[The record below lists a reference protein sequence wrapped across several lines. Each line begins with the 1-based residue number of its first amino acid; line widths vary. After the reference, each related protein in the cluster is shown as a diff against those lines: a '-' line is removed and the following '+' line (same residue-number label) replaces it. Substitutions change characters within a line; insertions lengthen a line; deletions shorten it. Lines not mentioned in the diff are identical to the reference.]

1 MMTFSSERNMMGFD
15 PFGENDALTD
25 HWIVSVISL
34 NWYLVKFFCDIEAF
48 YNEWMSFTNS
58 MKT

>member
-1 MMTFSSERNMMGFD
+1 MMTFSSERNIMGFD

-34 NWYLVKFFCDIEAF
+34 NWYLVKFFVILKHFIMNGCLLQ
-48 YNEWMSFTNS
+48 TQ
-58 MKT
+58 

>member
-1 MMTFSSERNMMGFD
+1 MMTFSSERNIMGFD

-25 HWIVSVISL
+25 HWIVCHFIK
-34 NWYLVKFFCDIEAF
+34 LVSSKIFCDIEAF

>member
-1 MMTFSSERNMMGFD
+1 MMTFSSERNIMGFD

-34 NWYLVKFFCDIEAF
+34 NWYLVNFFVILKQFIMNGCLLQ
-48 YNEWMSFTNS
+48 TQ
-58 MKT
+58 

>member
-1 MMTFSSERNMMGFD
+1 MMTFSSERNIMGFD

-34 NWYLVKFFCDIEAF
+34 NWYLVNFFVILKHFIMNGCLLQ
-48 YNEWMSFTNS
+48 TQ
-58 MKT
+58 